1 MCLAIPMQ
9 LLERDGDRGTVEVGG
24 ARSKIMLSLLPEAKV
39 GDWLI
44 VHAGYALEV
53 LDEQE
58 AALTLALLKQ
68 IGESGA

>member
-24 ARSKIMLSLLPEAKV
+24 ARSTIMLSLLPEAKV

>member
-9 LLERDGDRGTVEVGG
+9 LMERDGDRGIVEVGG
-24 ARSKIMLSLLPEAKV
+24 ARSTIVLSLVPDAKN

-53 LDEQE
+53 LDEHE
-58 AALTLALLKQ
+58 AQLTLALIRQ
-68 IGESGA
+68 MGEGGA